1 MKTEIIRIDER
12 NIDKSGIRY
21 AAEVLRSGGLVAF
34 PTETVYGLGANA
46 LNEEAVRNIFKA
58 KGRPSDNPLIVHIA
72 DKRDVDKL
80 VTCVPE
86 CAHMLMQKFWP
97 GPITLIMEKSDLVPL
112 SVTAGLN
119 TVGIR
124 MPSNAVAHELIK
136 ESGVPIAAPS
146 ANTSGRPS
154 PTNAAHVIEDLFGKV
169 DVIIDAGS
177 CSVGVESTVLDIT
190 SSPPVILRPGGIT
203 LEQLEEVLGQVNLDP
218 AILNEMKKDFVPKA
232 PGMKYKH
239 YSPKGQVIIVEGAL
253 DAVVSKINELIA
265 EYSSK
270 GARVGVMA
278 TDQTSSGYHGADVIS
293 LGDRNNASEIAAN
306 LFKVL
311 REFDEKNME
320 IILAESVSSSGIGL
334 AIMNRLNKAAGYN
347 IIKV

>member
-86 CAHMLMQKFWP
+86 CAHILMQKFWP
-97 GPITLIMEKSDLVPL
+97 GPITLIMEKSVLVPL

-136 ESGVPIAAPS
+136 ESGVPVAAPS

-203 LEQLEEVLGQVNLDP
+203 PEQLEEVLGQVNLDP
-218 AILNEMKKDFVPKA
+218 AILNEVKRDFVPKA

-265 EYSSK
+265 KYSSK
-270 GARVGVMA
+270 GVRVGVMA
-278 TDQTSSGYHGADVIS
+278 TDQTSSGYHGAEVIS

-311 REFDEKNME
+311 REFDEKDME

>member
-1 MKTEIIRIDER
+1 MKTEIIKIDV
-12 NIDKSGIRY
+12 NNMDKSGIRY
-21 AAEVLRSGGLVAF
+21 AAEVLKSGGLVAF

-46 LNEEAVRNIFKA
+46 LNETAVKNIFVA

-72 DKRDVDKL
+72 DRCEVDKL
-80 VTCVPE
+80 VTYIPA
-86 CAHMLMQKFWP
+86 CAHDLMEKFWP
-97 GPITLIMEKSDLVPL
+97 GPITLIMEKSNLVPL

-124 MPSNAVAHELIK
+124 MPSNLVAHELIR
-136 ESGVPIAAPS
+136 ESGVPVAAPS

-154 PTNAAHVIEDLFGKV
+154 PTNAAHVIEDLFGRV

-177 CSVGVESTVLDIT
+177 CSVGVESTVLDTT
-190 SSPPVILRPGGIT
+190 SSPPVILRPGGVT
-203 LEQLEEVLGQVNLDP
+203 LEQLEKVLGEVTLDP
-218 AILNEMKKDFVPKA
+218 AILTERNGDFVPKA

-253 DAVVSKINELIA
+253 DNVVSKINELIG

-270 GARVGVMA
+270 GLRVGVMS
-278 TDQTSSGYHGADVIS
+278 TDQTSSSYQGAEVIS
-293 LGDRNNASEIAAN
+293 LGNRKNASEIAAN

-311 REFDEKNME
+311 REFDEKKTE